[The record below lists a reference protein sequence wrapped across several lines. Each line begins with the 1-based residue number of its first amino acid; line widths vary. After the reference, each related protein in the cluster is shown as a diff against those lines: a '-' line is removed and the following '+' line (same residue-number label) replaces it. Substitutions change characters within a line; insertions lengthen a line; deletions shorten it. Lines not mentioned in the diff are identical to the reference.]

1 MCRRIGAMSAI
12 LFLGWFP
19 VEVNG
24 QEQAGLSAQGRRE
37 RLQMI
42 RGIVQTLDA
51 TVTGNRDEPA
61 SLLKEPSLL
70 YADNVRELSDSSLW
84 VWQHQG
90 RAIGV
95 TAVEWH
101 LGDQDAGT
109 WTFEFTSLSPAA
121 LKLSLPDRTWTS
133 ARDVAAARVVPN
145 APAVAAT
152 RTLRQLQMK
161 QIAERFR
168 AAELHRQEGRLELRR
183 LAAPVFR
190 QAEATAGDGGLFV
203 FANGTNPEVVLS
215 ITTLDGPRE
224 SVWAFTLG
232 ALCAEEYVVSLDDRE
247 VWQETRFTKPGA
259 RPNYING
266 RLPSPPEAK

>member
-1 MCRRIGAMSAI
+1 MCRRTCGVAGVLILIGLASGA
-12 LFLGWFP
+12 LGQDRP
-19 VEVNG
+19 
-24 QEQAGLSAQGRRE
+24 GLSPQGRRE

-42 RGIVQTLDA
+42 RGIVQTLEA
-51 TVTGNRDEPA
+51 TLLGSREEPA
-61 SLLKEPSLL
+61 VLPKEPSLL

-90 RAIGV
+90 RPVGV

-101 LGDQDAGT
+101 LGDQDAGM

-121 LKLSLPDRTWTS
+121 LKLSLPDRSWTS
-133 ARDVAAARVVPN
+133 ASDVAVARAVPN

-152 RTLRQLQMK
+152 RTVRQVQMK
-161 QIAERFR
+161 QIAERFK
-168 AAELHRQEGRLELRR
+168 AAELHRQEGRIELRR

-190 QAEATAGDGGLFV
+190 QSEATAGDGAIFV

-215 ITTLDGPRE
+215 ISTLEGPRD
-224 SVWAFTLG
+224 SVWAYTLG
-232 ALCAEEYVVSLDDRE
+232 ALCAEECVASLDDRE

-259 RPNYING
+259 RPTYVNG